1 MRSEVIKGTP
11 MAIDSAYKTIQHAA
25 SLQDQNLE
33 VTQDGVEQS
42 RFGRPPSRPVGTEKD
57 VKYEARPG
65 MFGDSTPPE
74 GNALISPLVENQLKI
89 LSKSWT
95 RTN

>member
-1 MRSEVIKGTP
+1 

-33 VTQDGVEQS
+33 VAQDGVEQS

-65 MFGDSTPPE
+65 MLGDSTPSE
-74 GNALISPLVENQLKI
+74 GNALISSLVENQLKI

>member
-1 MRSEVIKGTP
+1 

-33 VTQDGVEQS
+33 VAQDGVEQS
-42 RFGRPPSRPVGTEKD
+42 RFGRPSSRTVGTEKD

-65 MFGDSTPPE
+65 MFGDNTPPE
-74 GNALISPLVENQLKI
+74 DNVLISSLGL
-89 LSKSWT
+89 

>member
-1 MRSEVIKGTP
+1 

-33 VTQDGVEQS
+33 VAQDGVEQS
-42 RFGRPPSRPVGTEKD
+42 RFGRPSSRPVGTEKD

-65 MFGDSTPPE
+65 MLGDSTPPE
-74 GNALISPLVENQLKI
+74 GNALISSLVENQLKI

>member
-1 MRSEVIKGTP
+1 

-33 VTQDGVEQS
+33 VAQDGVEQS
-42 RFGRPPSRPVGTEKD
+42 RFGRPSSRPVGTEKD

-65 MFGDSTPPE
+65 MFGDNTPPE
-74 GNALISPLVENQLKI
+74 DNVLISSLVENQLK
-89 LSKSWT
+89 KSQERWT

>member
-1 MRSEVIKGTP
+1 

-33 VTQDGVEQS
+33 VAQDGVEQS

-65 MFGDSTPPE
+65 IGGEPIKNTLQELD
-74 GNALISPLVENQLKI
+74 ENQLKN
-89 LSKSWT
+89 L
-95 RTN
+95 NQ

>member
-1 MRSEVIKGTP
+1 

-42 RFGRPPSRPVGTEKD
+42 RFGRPSSRTVGTEKD
-57 VKYEARPG
+57 VKYE
-65 MFGDSTPPE
+65 
-74 GNALISPLVENQLKI
+74 
-89 LSKSWT
+89 
-95 RTN
+95 